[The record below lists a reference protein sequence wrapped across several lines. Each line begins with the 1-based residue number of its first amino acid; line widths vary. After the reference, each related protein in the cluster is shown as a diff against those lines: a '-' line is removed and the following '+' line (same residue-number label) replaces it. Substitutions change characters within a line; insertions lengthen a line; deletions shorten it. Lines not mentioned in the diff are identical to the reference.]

1 MKVTIETPELKVI
14 DELLPEAQFE
24 QVAHAVEAMEYR
36 STVPRT
42 SIWRDCESEN
52 PMESVISMIWPS
64 ADLDVAECK
73 EVIAKNGFAMR
84 LYPTGMEVDQALA
97 AIKSEANAIG
107 GTLGKEGR
115 DWVGFISHAYAYGS
129 GTRADWHADAT
140 VYTGAFTYYVHR
152 NWDTSW
158 GGDLL
163 VQSPCDSRE
172 VDRGIFVSPL
182 PNRLVLLKGGTL
194 HSVARISSEA
204 GTNFRRSIA
213 GFFVTPA
220 RAAEMMS
227 SLLQTVEKS

>member
-1 MKVTIETPELKVI
+1 MKITIETPELKVI
-14 DELLPEAQFE
+14 DELLPAAQFE

-42 SIWRDCESEN
+42 SIWRDYPEEN
-52 PMESVISMIWPS
+52 PLESTISMIWPS
-64 ADLDVAECK
+64 ADLDVAECA
-73 EVIAKNGFAMR
+73 EVIAKNGLAMR
-84 LYPTGMEVDQALA
+84 LYPTGLEVDPALA
-97 AIKSEANAIG
+97 AIKSEASAIEG
-107 GTLGKEGR
+107 ALGKEGR
-115 DWVGFISHAYAYGS
+115 DWVGFISHTYAYGR

-152 NWDTSW
+152 SWDRSW

-163 VQSPCDSRE
+163 VQSPADSRE

-204 GTNFRRSIA
+204 GENFRRSIA

-227 SLLQTVEKS
+227 SLLQQTVGK